1 MASFEEEWA
10 QLKRDATAMR
20 LASAAQADVGTADVK
35 VSRAA
40 WTSAGRAVGELAGD
54 VKKALGSLDQGQQG
68 LATGGGVD
76 SAAAQ
81 AEVYQSWKT
90 YLDKVSGR
98 CSKLQG
104 GLERA
109 GNDLFLTDKAIE
121 GIFDEMGKQYEDT
134 PGVGGQGR

>member
-20 LASAAQADVGTADVK
+20 LASAAQADVGTVDVK

-54 VKKALGSLDQGQQG
+54 VQKALGLLDQGQQG
-68 LATGGGVD
+68 LGTGGGVD

-81 AEVYQSWKT
+81 SEVYQSWQT
-90 YLDKVSGR
+90 YLAKVSGR
-98 CSKLQG
+98 CSELRG
-104 GLERA
+104 GLDRA
-109 GNDLFLTDKAIE
+109 GHDLFLTDRTIK
-121 GIFDEMGKQYEDT
+121 GIFDEMSKQYEGT
-134 PGVGGQGR
+134 PCDDGQGR